1 MSKREL
7 IARTESLLKE
17 RGFGQEDYI
26 VSLQGPTIIF
36 TTDGLQRLEQD
47 PSLRTELTSMGVE
60 TI

>member
-17 RGFGQEDYI
+17 RGFRQEDYI

-36 TTDGLQRLEQD
+36 TTVGLQRLEQD
-47 PSLRTELTSMGVE
+47 PSLRAELTSMGVE